1 MSSRAYNTV
10 QMLLAVDIGN
20 TNVTLGLF
28 RGRKLS
34 GSWRLFSDE
43 RKTADELA
51 LLLRGLTGVRGRA
64 GGLVVAIAGVVPA
77 LEVLYREAAAKMTG
91 REALV
96 ISHESPLGFR
106 IGYREP
112 GDVGA
117 DRLVNAA
124 AAVGRH
130 GAPVTVVDFGT
141 AVTVDVVDRT
151 LTYLGGAILPGPELA
166 AESLFRRTA
175 KLPQIALAGGARA
188 IGRSTGESMRAGII
202 LGLAAAV
209 DGLLERTFR
218 ELGGKTAVVATGGAA
233 PLVVPHSRLLSRVEP
248 DLTLEGIRLVAGRM
262 AGGRRRAINRR
273 RGR

>member
-1 MSSRAYNTV
+1 
-10 QMLLAVDIGN
+10 MLLAVDIGN
-20 TNVTLGLF
+20 TNVTLGLY
-28 RGRKLS
+28 RGSRLA

-43 RKTADELA
+43 RKTADEVV
-51 LLLRGLTGVRGRA
+51 LLLRGLTGMGGRG
-64 GGLVVAIAGVVPA
+64 LKVAIASVVPA
-77 LEVLYREAAAKMTG
+77 LEVLYREAARKMTG

-96 ISHESPLGFR
+96 INHEAPLGFKV
-106 IGYREP
+106 GYREP

-124 AAVGRH
+124 AAVVRH

-141 AVTVDVVDRT
+141 AVTVDVVDRSR
-151 LTYLGGAILPGPELA
+151 TYLGGAILPGPELA

-188 IGRSTGESMRAGII
+188 VGRTTGESMRAGII

-218 ELGGKTAVVATGGAA
+218 ELGGRTFVTATGGAA
-233 PLVVPHSRLLSRVEP
+233 PLVVPHSRLLSLVEP
-248 DLTLEGIRLVAGRM
+248 DLTLEGIRIVAGRM
-262 AGGRRRAINRR
+262 SGPGRSRR
-273 RGR
+273 

>member
-1 MSSRAYNTV
+1 MV

-28 RGRKLS
+28 RGRRLS

-43 RKTADELA
+43 RKTADEMV

-64 GGLVVAIAGVVPA
+64 PGLSVAVAGVVPA
-77 LEVLYREAAAKMTG
+77 LEVLYREAARMMTG

-96 ISHESPLGFR
+96 INHESPLGFAVR
-106 IGYREP
+106 YREP

-124 AAVGRH
+124 AAVARH

-151 LTYLGGAILPGPELA
+151 RTYLGGAILPGPELA

-175 KLPQIALAGGARA
+175 KLPQIALAGEARA
-188 IGRSTGESMRAGII
+188 VGRSTGESMRAGII

-218 ELGGKTAVVATGGAA
+218 ELGGKSTVIATGGAA
-233 PLVVPHSRLLSRVEP
+233 PLVVPHSRLLSRIEP
-248 DLTLEGIRLVAGRM
+248 DLTLEGIRIVAERMAAMRTSVPKTAGRR
-262 AGGRRRAINRR
+262 GGR
-273 RGR
+273 